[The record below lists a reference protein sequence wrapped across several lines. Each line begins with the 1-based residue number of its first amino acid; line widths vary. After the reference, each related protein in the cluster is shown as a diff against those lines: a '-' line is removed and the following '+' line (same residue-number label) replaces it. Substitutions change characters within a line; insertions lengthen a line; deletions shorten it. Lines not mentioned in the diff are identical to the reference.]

1 MEIRGS
7 CKHYLPLHV
16 PVIVFFNERFS
27 FPESSADLLFFGLVD
42 MFLLNKTNWL
52 DYIDTNDCIEIPRR
66 EKLCQLLF

>member
-27 FPESSADLLFFGLVD
+27 FPESSADLLFFSD
-42 MFLLNKTNWL
+42 WL
-52 DYIDTNDCIEIPRR
+52 ICFFVKYN
-66 EKLCQLLF
+66 